1 MKLKQKNNNNNNN
14 DTHILQCFGD
24 QSSIWNQSKTIERLS
39 NKCPKPKTKV
49 IKTAYQKKGNTLKSQ
64 WELEAK
70 TTKLS
75 YARENAGD
83 QFLICFS
90 FASDWLRKWGEFSGP
105 ITARSNAIPN
115 QSQIAIENQLK
126 LFYNEEKR
134 NINKRKQSTMK
145 VLRILLTYKGSCYVS
160 SPFVCILRMLN
171 NQIKNLIC
179 FGV

>member
-1 MKLKQKNNNNNNN
+1 MKLKQKNNNNNN

-49 IKTAYQKKGNTLKSQ
+49 IKTAYQKKGNTFKSQ

-90 FASDWLRKWGEFSGP
+90 FASDRLRKWGEFSGP
-105 ITARSNAIPN
+105 ITVRNN
-115 QSQIAIENQLK
+115 ENQLK